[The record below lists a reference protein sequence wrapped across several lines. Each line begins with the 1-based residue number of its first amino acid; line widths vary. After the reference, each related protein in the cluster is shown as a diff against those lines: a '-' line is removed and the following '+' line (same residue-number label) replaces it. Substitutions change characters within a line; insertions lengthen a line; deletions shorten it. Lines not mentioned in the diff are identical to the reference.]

1 MSSPARHKSVKS
13 VSEHWSSPGAF
24 VLAGAGFAI
33 GLKNIWLFPHH
44 LALYGGSAFLL
55 TYMFFLLALG
65 VPLLMTQLMLGR
77 LHGMSPVR
85 GFALL
90 ASRARAPHYW
100 RWLGAV
106 AVAAG
111 FLVLSYYNV
120 VAGWLLAYAVRS
132 LSGALSGLTSEAT
145 ASIFIALI
153 KDPEKQLFWHSL
165 FVAMTFLVVARGVRH
180 GIERVAQFAVPL
192 IFLLLLLLVGYAAGT
207 GSFVVGAGYFLRLDF
222 SQMGVD
228 GVLVAVGDAFFSL
241 GLGFAT
247 FMTYGAY
254 LPKQARLL
262 KVSLLVVLADLLAGL
277 LAGFAIFPVL
287 FAGGGL
293 STAGPGL
300 VFQTLAAAFD
310 SLPLGEVMR
319 AMLFVLLVLIA
330 WVSTIGLAEPVVAWG
345 IDHSHRSR
353 ASVALRVGAATW
365 LLGVIAIL
373 SLHPWAFSFSVF
385 GMVRSLGLFDVLV
398 TVTSF
403 LMLPFVGIALA
414 VFAGWLLRPDTARV
428 HLGLRQPRYFRI
440 WYWANRLLIPALLVA
455 LLFGVRLFL

>member
-1 MSSPARHKSVKS
+1 MP
-13 VSEHWSSPGAF
+13 EHWSSSSAF
-24 VLAGAGFAI
+24 VLAGAGFVI

-55 TYMFFLLALG
+55 TYIVFLLILG

-77 LHGMSPVR
+77 IQGVSAAR

-90 ASRARAPHYW
+90 ASRARAPRYW

-106 AVAAG
+106 AAAAG
-111 FLVLSYYNV
+111 FLVLSYYSV
-120 VAGWLLAYAVRS
+120 VAGWVLAYAVRS
-132 LSGALSGLTSEAT
+132 VGGALSGLTAEGT
-145 ASIFIALI
+145 ASIFLALI

-180 GIERVAQFAVPL
+180 GIERMMQFAVPL
-192 IFLLLLLLVGYAAGT
+192 IFLLLLLLVGYAAGS
-207 GSFVVGAGYFLRLDF
+207 GAFAVGAGYFLRMDF
-222 SQMGVD
+222 SQMGID
-228 GVLVAVGDAFFSL
+228 GALVAVGDAFFSL

-254 LPKQARLL
+254 LPRQTRLL
-262 KVSLLVVLADLLAGL
+262 KVSLLVVLADLVAGV

-293 STAGPGL
+293 SAAGPGL

-319 AMLFVLLVLIA
+319 AMLFVMLVLIA
-330 WVSTIGLAEPVVAWG
+330 WVSTIGLAEPVVTWG
-345 IDHSHRSR
+345 IDRTHRTR
-353 ASVALRVGAATW
+353 ASVALRVGAASW
-365 LLGVIAIL
+365 LVGVVAIL
-373 SLHPWAFSFSVF
+373 SLHPWAFSFSFF
-385 GMVRSLGLFDVLV
+385 GMTRSLGLFDVLV
-398 TVTSF
+398 IVTSF
-403 LMLPFVGIALA
+403 LMLPLVGMLLAL
-414 VFAGWLLRPDTARV
+414 FAGWLLRAETARAA
-428 HLGLRQPRYFRI
+428 LGLRKLHHFRA
-440 WYWANRLLIPALLVA
+440 WLWANRLLIPLLLVA